1 MIIFN
6 LKTILQFIIKYT
18 TSNLRRMYGMWDNYT
33 VNYGL
38 FLPAFIAFSKY
49 STASRVSRGVP
60 SPAMYIVP
68 YIIEYVW

>member
-1 MIIFN
+1 
-6 LKTILQFIIKYT
+6 
-18 TSNLRRMYGMWDNYT
+18 MWDNYT
-33 VNYGL
+33 ANYGL

-68 YIIEYVW
+68 FVIEYEWYQPN